1 MKPKGIA
8 MSDDSPMPRSLV
20 LLLAVACALSVAN
33 VYYAQPLLDA
43 IGREFG
49 LSEAAV
55 GVVVTATQLGCA
67 LALLFVVPL
76 GDLLDRRRLMIGQL
90 GLLVLAL
97 AAVAVAPAAPWLLAG
112 MVALGLLGTAMTQG
126 LLALSAALAAPGERG
141 RVVGAAQGGVV
152 TGLLLARVLAG
163 VVADAWGWRAVYL
176 VSAALAAALA
186 VVLAYRLPRRRLP
199 TVDLGY
205 WALLRSLYDLLA
217 SERVLRV
224 RGTIAMLMFAAFSA
238 FWTALVLPLSAPPH
252 SLTHTAVG
260 AFGLVGAVGVLMAAG
275 AGRLADR
282 GLGERTTA
290 AGLALLC
297 LSWAPIALLEHS
309 LWLLAL
315 GVLVLDVALQ
325 ALHVTNQA
333 MIFGI
338 SAQAHSRLVG
348 GYMMFY
354 AAGSGLGSIAS
365 TAVYAQAGWPG
376 VCALGAAIS
385 LAALA
390 FWALTLPRRAK
401 ARDVRCDV
409 GDVYDA

>member
-1 MKPKGIA
+1 MPTSSAASVPAPPAGT
-8 MSDDSPMPRSLV
+8 PRSLV

-49 LSEAAV
+49 MAEGAV

-67 LALLFVVPL
+67 LALVFVVPL

-97 AAVAVAPAAPWLLAG
+97 AAVALATNTPWLLIG

-152 TGLLLARVLAG
+152 IGLLLARVLAG
-163 VVADAWGWRAVYL
+163 VVADAWGWRAVYV
-176 VSAALAAALA
+176 VSAGLAA
-186 VVLAYRLPRRRLP
+186 VLAAVLARRLPRRRMP

-205 WALLRSLYDLLA
+205 WALLRSLYGLLA
-217 SERVLRV
+217 AERVLRV
-224 RGTIAMLMFAAFSA
+224 RGMIALLMFAAFSA

-260 AFGLVGAVGVLMAAG
+260 AFGLVGVLGVLMAAR

-297 LSWAPIALLEHS
+297 LSWVPIAFLDQS
-309 LWLLAL
+309 LWALAL
-315 GVLVLDVALQ
+315 GVLVLDVAMQ
-325 ALHVTNQA
+325 ALHVTNQT
-333 MIFGI
+333 MIFSI
-338 SAQAHSRLVG
+338 SAEAHSRLVG

-354 AAGSGLGSIAS
+354 AAGSGLGSIAATS
-365 TAVYAQAGWPG
+365 VYAQAGWVG
-376 VCALGAAIS
+376 VCALGGGIS
-385 LAALA
+385 LAALL
-390 FWALTLPRRAK
+390 FWAATLPRGVN
-401 ARDVRCDV
+401 ARLARP
-409 GDVYDA
+409 

>member
-1 MKPKGIA
+1 LESAVPA
-8 MSDDSPMPRSLV
+8 PSDLAVPEPATGTPRSLV

-49 LSEAAV
+49 MAEGAV
-55 GVVVTATQLGCA
+55 GIVVTATQLGCA

-90 GLLVLAL
+90 ALLVLAL
-97 AAVAVAPAAPWLLAG
+97 AAVALSANAPWLLIG

-152 TGLLLARVLAG
+152 IGLLLARVLAG

-176 VSAALAAALA
+176 VSAVLAAALA
-186 VVLAYRLPRRRLP
+186 AVLARRLPQRRLP
-199 TVDLGY
+199 TVRLGY
-205 WALLRSLYDLLA
+205 WALLRSLCVLLA
-217 SERVLRV
+217 TERVLRV
-224 RGTIAMLMFAAFSA
+224 RGTIALLMFAAFSA
-238 FWTALVLPLSAPPH
+238 FWTALVLPLSAPPYA
-252 SLTHTAVG
+252 LTHTAVG
-260 AFGLVGAVGVLMAAG
+260 AFGLVGAVGVLMAAR

-282 GLGERTTA
+282 GHGERTTA

-297 LSWAPIALLEHS
+297 LSWVPIAFLEQS
-309 LWLLAL
+309 LWALAL

-333 MIFGI
+333 MVFGI

-365 TAVYAQAGWPG
+365 TAAYAQAGWLG
-376 VCALGAAIS
+376 VCALGGGIS
-385 LAALA
+385 LAALL
-390 FWALTLPRRAK
+390 FWAATLPRGVAVRA
-401 ARDVRCDV
+401 A
-409 GDVYDA
+409 G